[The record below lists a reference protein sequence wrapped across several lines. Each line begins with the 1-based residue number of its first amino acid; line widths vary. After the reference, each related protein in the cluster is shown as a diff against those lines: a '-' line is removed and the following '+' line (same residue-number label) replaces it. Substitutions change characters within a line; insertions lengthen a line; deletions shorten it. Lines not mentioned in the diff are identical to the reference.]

1 MCSRVPTA
9 RACTR
14 IIVSVCV
21 WLFAV
26 YAWCELMCVYVSM
39 VLLCQQLPTAHTL
52 LPALGV
58 APEGEEQ
65 EAGGMAGGVA
75 ALQAELLQDLEVCE
89 LL

>member
-1 MCSRVPTA
+1 M
-9 RACTR
+9 
-14 IIVSVCV
+14 
-21 WLFAV
+21 
-26 YAWCELMCVYVSM
+26 
-39 VLLCQQLPTAHTL
+39 LLLYQQLPTAHTL

-65 EAGGMAGGVA
+65 EARGMAGGVA